1 MSTQVAVASR
11 AAALLGRRRAGL
23 SGAWLLSGAMVLS
36 GVLTYAFHVLA
47 ARALGPDSYGRIAVL
62 WGAMFLAAVVLFRP
76 VEQTS
81 SRAIADRLARGD
93 EVATVIRSV
102 LVLCAGVLV
111 VAVVGGLA
119 AWPVL
124 SDRLFGGDDML
135 TAMLIVGTAV
145 YGLAYLVRGFLGGVR
160 WFSGY
165 GLGLIA
171 DAVARIVVA
180 APLVFIASQNVA
192 AAAIVAAGLAGIVVP
207 LAAGHTL
214 LRRQLVGEGGERFH
228 PRAALAFAAPASIIA
243 GADQLLV
250 NGSPILV
257 IAGGGAAASKEA
269 GVVFA
274 ATMLVRVPVYVFQGL
289 AASLLP
295 NLTRLQATREA
306 DRFRRSVLRAVG
318 ILLGVSAV
326 IAAGA
331 ALIGPQAMSIL
342 YGSGFDA
349 GRVELTLL
357 AASVGGYLAAATLSQ
372 ALLAMDA
379 GGRAAAAWALASV
392 LFVGLYVILPGEA
405 LLRISIALAVALAVG
420 SVILTAGLL
429 RLLRRA

>member
-1 MSTQVAVASR
+1 
-11 AAALLGRRRAGL
+11 
-23 SGAWLLSGAMVLS
+23 MVLS

-76 VEQTS
+76 VEQTC

-124 SDRLFGGDDML
+124 SDGLFGGDDML

-405 LLRISIALAVALAVG
+405 LVRISIALAVALAVG

>member
-1 MSTQVAVASR
+1 VSTQVAVASR

-124 SDRLFGGDDML
+124 SDGLFGGDDML

>member
-1 MSTQVAVASR
+1 
-11 AAALLGRRRAGL
+11 
-23 SGAWLLSGAMVLS
+23 MVLS

-124 SDRLFGGDDML
+124 SDGLFGGDDML

-405 LLRISIALAVALAVG
+405 LVRISIALAVALAVG